1 MTSVLV
7 IPTSESAKVCLTH
20 IYSQNPENATFL
32 TDAERT
38 WLLETIKHDS
48 AGGSKQFKR
57 EFVFQALRDPKAYIF
72 VSIFLL

>member
-7 IPTSESAKVCLTH
+7 IPTSESAQVSLTH

-57 EFVFQALRDPKAYIF
+57 EFIFQALRDPKAYIF
-72 VSIFLL
+72 MAMFFL